1 MLERIRSLLRSLP
14 GLRRAAEDDPSPRRA
29 VGRRGERAA
38 ARHLKRQGYRILERN
53 YATRRGEVDIV
64 AFRYGVLAF
73 VEVRSQT
80 EPVLIDPVV
89 TVTRAKQLR
98 VIKAA
103 QAYCTRHGLPP
114 RADIPALRR
123 HRRPLRRGAPGGAAA
138 HRGCV
143 WDDGEEVL
151 TTTLELALALGP
163 GRSR

>member
-1 MLERIRSLLRSLP
+1 MPGFFRSLLDRLP
-14 GLRRAAEDDPSPRRA
+14 GLRRPVDPASRGA

-53 YATRRGEVDIV
+53 FTTRRGEVDIV
-64 AFRYGVLAF
+64 AFREGVLAF

-103 QAYCTRHGLPP
+103 QAYCTRHGLPQEQVSLRFDVIAVRFGEGR
-114 RADIPALRR
+114 RAELR
-123 HRRPLRRGAPGGAAA
+123 HIEDAFG
-138 HRGCV
+138 
-143 WDDGEEVL
+143 
-151 TTTLELALALGP
+151 TTGK
-163 GRSR
+163 RF